1 MKKYLNSVE
10 EVVKALEEGKKIL
23 DIANMDC
30 YYKVIAGKY
39 CYCDLKFNTTVINIS
54 IVFEDNSKRYYT
66 EEPEQLK
73 FEVNRAYK
81 TRSGEKVYLFEITPE
96 YNTRTFHF
104 IGKNLNFWTNE
115 KGKYNLKDKN
125 EKHLNDIVG
134 YWEEEK

>member
-1 MKKYLNSVE
+1 MKRYLQSVE

-30 YYKVIAGKY
+30 YYKVIAENI
-39 CYCDLKFNTTVINIS
+39 CYCDLKYNTTVINIS

-81 TRSGEKVYLFEITPE
+81 TRGGYKAFLDSKGVNDMIFLCASAIGNKIVINYYGKVSNNRDSLM
-96 YNTRTFHF
+96 
-104 IGKNLNFWTNE
+104 
-115 KGKYNLKDKN
+115 
-125 EKHLNDIVG
+125 DIVG
-134 YWEEEK
+134 YWEE

>member
-81 TRSGEKVYLFEITPE
+81 
-96 YNTRTFHF
+96 
-104 IGKNLNFWTNE
+104 NLNDSKVF
-115 KGKYNLKDKN
+115 
-125 EKHLNDIVG
+125 LNKFTAQGMQFVGLNGQYTTDVDGFIHNGSGFNIVG